1 MRLGRCGV
9 VLLISLTVSLAAL
22 AGACGSG
29 TSQPTKRPSPQPSAT
44 ALTDKE
50 VLTRYL
56 AEFGKWDAAEWKA
69 ADAMTPLFN
78 KVRKH
83 WWDLSSAEKHK
94 AAQTALLV
102 ARKFDRLSVT
112 YATLTPPPYLAKSQA
127 TYVKFL
133 RLTYE
138 GLLHYQ
144 TYLENGGTDDS
155 EWKSSTRDFN
165 AASAA
170 FRQWAFAVHVAAKRL
185 NVKIPFKI
193 EAD

>member
-29 TSQPTKRPSPQPSAT
+29 TSQPTERPSPQPSAT

-83 WWDLSSAEKHK
+83 WRDLSSAEKHK

-102 ARKFDRLSVT
+102 ARKFDRLSVN
-112 YATLTPPPYLAKSQA
+112 YATLTPPLYLAKSQA

-133 RLTYE
+133 RLT
-138 GLLHYQ
+138 
-144 TYLENGGTDDS
+144 S